1 MTRSNALRALLRIEL
16 RHARA
21 HRVRSLLVVM
31 LVAAPTAAMVAGST
45 LVLAVKRT
53 LEDQRN
59 HAMGLAALRF
69 EEAPGIPLERAR
81 ASLPPDTRSAVLR
94 TGIAVVAR
102 PGLRLRARSFALAP
116 AALAQG
122 GLASTMLR
130 IERGRAP
137 EQADE
142 VALSPRVLHG
152 LRVDVGDDVEAQRPR
167 GPRDRRRDRPRG
179 ALAPSRHHDARCAV
193 VARLDGRPL
202 GRCASGAGG
211 RLRGRSAGP
220 RRARPAPLRD
230 RPRRRVRGAGD
241 LRVRLVRLL

>member
-31 LVAAPTAAMVAGST
+31 LVAVPTAAMVAGST

-142 VALSPRVLHG
+142 ADAHALVVRILLDSDGAHGRRVEHHL
-152 LRVDVGDDVEAQRPR
+152 DFDGDRHLYQPQWHRFLSAQR
-167 GPRDRRRDRPRG
+167 RRRLLRKQGRRP
-179 ALAPSRHHDARCAV
+179 
-193 VARLDGRPL
+193 
-202 GRCASGAGG
+202 
-211 RLRGRSAGP
+211 
-220 RRARPAPLRD
+220 
-230 RPRRRVRGAGD
+230 
-241 LRVRLVRLL
+241 